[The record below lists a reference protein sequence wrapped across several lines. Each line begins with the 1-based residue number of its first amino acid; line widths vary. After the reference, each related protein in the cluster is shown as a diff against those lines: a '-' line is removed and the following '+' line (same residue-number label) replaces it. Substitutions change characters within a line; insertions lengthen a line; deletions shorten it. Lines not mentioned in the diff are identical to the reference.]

1 MSLTGAL
8 YTGTTALAV
17 QQAAIQVTGNN
28 IANAGNPDY
37 AREVANTSPAL
48 QQQIQTGIFVGTGV
62 DLTSIQRQ
70 VDESLNSR
78 LRSSISDN
86 AAANTNQQ
94 WLTQVQSTL
103 GALSGQDLSSQLDNF
118 FNDWSNLANNPTNT
132 GQRQVILQDGANLAT
147 YLQGLQ
153 GQLGAIQGNIDQSL
167 TGQAN
172 AANGLAQQV
181 ADLNRQ
187 ISITEGGS
195 AGQANGLRDQRDA
208 LLKQLSQLMNI
219 STQEQPN
226 GEVNVYVGSEQ
237 LVNGDTSRGV
247 AVQNKPDS
255 SGNMTPTL
263 VFTANNGAI
272 PVTSGVLGGLL
283 SSRQQ
288 VTGVTTQIDSVA
300 HNLIFQLNQLHA
312 SGQGT
317 EGYSSVT
324 ATNAVNDPTVPLNQP
339 AAGLAFTPVNGSF
352 VVHVKQKATGLV
364 TSTLVKV
371 ALNGQPGDTTLNS
384 LQAQLNGIAGVNAS
398 MAGGKL
404 TIATTSSAEEIS
416 FSQDS
421 SGTLA
426 ALGINTF
433 FTGTNASTIGV
444 NPQLVAQPALLA
456 AAQNGN
462 SGDNQTALAISQ
474 LASAPIASLGGQSL
488 KDTYQALVNQVGTST
503 AAATQNATA
512 TQAVQDTLQS
522 QQSSLS
528 GVSLNEEAVNLIQQ
542 QQAFQAAARLVS
554 AVNQMMQQLMQM
566 V

>member
-28 IANAGNPDY
+28 IANASNPDY
-37 AREVANTSPAL
+37 AREVADTSPAL
-48 QQQIQTGIFVGTGV
+48 QQQIRTGVFIGTGV
-62 DLTSIQRQ
+62 DLTGIQRQ
-70 VDESLNSR
+70 VDNALNSR
-78 LRSSISDN
+78 LRGSMSDS

-103 GALSGQDLSSQLDNF
+103 GALSGNDLSSQLDNF
-118 FNDWSNLANNPTNT
+118 FNDWSNLANNPTDT
-132 GQRQVILQDGANLAT
+132 GQRQVVLQDGANLAT
-147 YLQGLQ
+147 YMQGLQ
-153 GQLGAIQGNIDQSL
+153 GQLGALQGNIDQEL
-167 TGQAN
+167 TGQAS

-187 ISITEGGS
+187 ISVTEGGA

-208 LLKQLSQLMNI
+208 VLKQLSQLMNV

-237 LVNGDTSRGV
+237 LVNGDTNRGV
-247 AVQNKPDS
+247 SLQTKPD
-255 SGNMTPTL
+255 GAGGQTPTL
-263 VFTANNGAI
+263 VFTANNGTI

-283 SSRQQ
+283 NSRQQ
-288 VTGVTTQIDSVA
+288 ITGVTTQIDSVA
-300 HNLIFQLNQLHA
+300 HNLISEVNQLHA
-312 SGQGT
+312 DGQGT
-317 EGYSSVT
+317 EGYGSVT
-324 ATNAVNDPTVPLNQP
+324 ATNAVIDPTVPLDQP

-384 LQAQLNGIAGVNAS
+384 LQAQLSGIAGVNAS
-398 MAGGKL
+398 ITAGKL
-404 TIATTSSAEEIS
+404 TIATTSNADDIS

-426 ALGINTF
+426 ALGVNTF
-433 FTGTNASTIGV
+433 FTGKDASTIGV
-444 NPQLVAQPALLA
+444 NAQLVAQPTLLA

-462 SGDNQTALAISQ
+462 AGDNQTALAISK
-474 LASAPIASLGGQSL
+474 LAAAPISSLGGQSL

-512 TQAVQDTLQS
+512 AQAVQDTLQS

-528 GVSLNEEAVNLIQQ
+528 GVSLNEEAVNMIQQ
-542 QQAFQAAARLVS
+542 QQAFQAAARLVT
-554 AVNQMMQQLMQM
+554 AVNQMMQQLIQM